1 MEKDSVSLLET
12 EQLTIHFGGLAAVN
26 EVDFYLDEGE
36 IVGLIGPNGSGKTT
50 FFNLLTG
57 IYKPTGGKIQYR
69 GENLVGQ
76 PAFKIAKKGIARTFQ
91 NNRLF
96 LNLSVL
102 DNILIGMHPHQD
114 SNWFDAIFR
123 RRYTEGELQ
132 RGVEKSLEL
141 LNQFS
146 QELAENCY
154 RRAADLPQA
163 DRRKVEICRALA
175 SNPKLLLLDEPSAGM
190 SPEETEVMMEDI
202 RKVRERMRGIGMII
216 IEHDMMVIKGVA
228 ERVVVLNY
236 GRKIAEGTFEK
247 VSNNEEVLEAYLGRE
262 EKDAAA

>member
-1 MEKDSVSLLET
+1 MSHLITT
-12 EQLTIHFGGLAAVN
+12 EGLTIHFGGLAAVN
-26 EVDFYLDEGE
+26 EVDFQMNGGE

-57 IYKPTGGKIQYR
+57 IYKPTRGEIQYQ
-69 GENLVGQ
+69 GERLMRI

-102 DNILIGMHPHQD
+102 DNVLIGMHPQQD

-123 RRYTEGELQ
+123 RRYVERELQ
-132 RGVEKSLEL
+132 KGVEKGLAL
-141 LNQFS
+141 LNHFS
-146 QELAENCY
+146 RELAENCY
-154 RRAADLPQA
+154 KRAADLPQA

-190 SPEETEVMMEDI
+190 SPGETEELMEDI
-202 RKVRERMRGIGMII
+202 RKVREREKGIGMIV
-216 IEHDMMVIKGVA
+216 IEHDMMVIREVA

-236 GRKIAEGTFEK
+236 GRKIAEGTFEEISLK
-247 VSNNEEVLEAYLGRE
+247 EEVLEAYLGRE
-262 EKDAAA
+262 EKDVTA